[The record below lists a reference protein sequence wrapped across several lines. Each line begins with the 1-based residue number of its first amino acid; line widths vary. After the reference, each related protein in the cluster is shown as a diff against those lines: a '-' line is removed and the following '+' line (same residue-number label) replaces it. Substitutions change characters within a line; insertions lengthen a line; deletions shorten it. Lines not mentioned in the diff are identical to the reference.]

1 MQAVINT
8 VAFGLGIF
16 ILARLTWPAAR
27 AARCADPNL
36 GSVDA
41 RRRCLVVGDA
51 AALIS
56 LVEWLAAGVAFPVLL
71 CAVLGPQPPAFFFH
85 FFVSLG
91 LCGLMASVHP
101 FFGVTFLAVRTL
113 LPSLLRSSGDPEL
126 PAALERLRRRTG
138 LYLALAA
145 VSPMLTVA
153 AWAAIGSENR
163 TILGVLSAVG
173 VFGFAVAYALSCAIL
188 GDLEALAQT
197 VALTTS
203 ASEDAGPAASTWVRG
218 KG

>member
-1 MQAVINT
+1 MLLTGLDPDPARRPPTGAALAHELELCLRPRARDLLHPPIGGWRGLVRRHGLIAIVLAAAVPNALGAVFNIAYNRSEIIARLPGADPAFWAVQAVINT

-91 LCGLMASVHP
+91 LCGLMA
-101 FFGVTFLAVRTL
+101 AVI
-113 LPSLLRSSGDPEL
+113 RSS
-126 PAALERLRRRTG
+126 A
-138 LYLALAA
+138 
-145 VSPMLTVA
+145 
-153 AWAAIGSENR
+153 
-163 TILGVLSAVG
+163 
-173 VFGFAVAYALSCAIL
+173 
-188 GDLEALAQT
+188 
-197 VALTTS
+197 
-203 ASEDAGPAASTWVRG
+203 
-218 KG
+218 